1 MTSPDI
7 AGSSE
12 VAADQHTWSYAI
24 MVRGTL
30 RTSPIEGAAVRYWGD
45 DTVIKV
51 EIVDQ
56 SHLQGVLDQLSNV
69 GLELISVNPSA

>member
-1 MTSPDI
+1 
-7 AGSSE
+7 
-12 VAADQHTWSYAI
+12 

-30 RTSPIEGAAVRYWGD
+30 RTSPIEGAAIRYWGD

-56 SHLQGVLDQLSNV
+56 SHLQGVLDQLSNQ